1 MKLLDF
7 KRGVKIRWKIITSCT
22 MFGLRESLAYALDNW
37 GGLLSMVTYMITFLI
52 FLDILFG
59 RVKLI
64 AGYDYSEMLF
74 FTLIAQIN
82 FYLTYVFS
90 LISIERMGDSVNSGT
105 LDLWLVKPVPALWY
119 VTFQRIKLGDLLFS
133 AFPATI
139 PLLIMLSGRWSEF
152 QVNFGGFIS
161 GVLCILMGQIIIHCF
176 QFMMS
181 LTAFF
186 TGEAKNARNMS
197 LELSIFGDTI
207 PYEGYPNFVKVI
219 GLSVVPF
226 IVHTALATSFLLGKN
241 TNYFMLVY
249 VFGLMV
255 VFLGAKSALWKVALR
270 HYSSASS

>member
-1 MKLLDF
+1 MKRLDF

-22 MFGLRESLAYALDNW
+22 MFGLRESLAYTLDNW
-37 GGLLSMVTYMITFLI
+37 GGLLSMATYMITYLI
-52 FLDILFG
+52 FLGVLFG
-59 RVKLI
+59 RVNLI
-64 AGYDYSEMLF
+64 AGYNHSEMLF
-74 FTLIAQIN
+74 FTLITQIN
-82 FYLTYVFS
+82 FYMTYVFS
-90 LISIERMGDSVNSGT
+90 LISIERMGDSVNTGT

-139 PLLIMLSGRWSEF
+139 PLLIMLFPRWSGF
-152 QVNFGGFIS
+152 QMNWVGIVS
-161 GVLCILMGQIIIHCF
+161 GILLIIIGQVIIHCF

-207 PYEGYPNFVKVI
+207 PFEGYPNFVKAI
-219 GLSVVPF
+219 GLTAIPF
-226 IVHTALATSFLLGKN
+226 MVHTALAVSFFLGKS

-249 VFGLMV
+249 AFGLMV
-255 VFLGAKSALWKVALR
+255 VFLWGKIVLWKFALR